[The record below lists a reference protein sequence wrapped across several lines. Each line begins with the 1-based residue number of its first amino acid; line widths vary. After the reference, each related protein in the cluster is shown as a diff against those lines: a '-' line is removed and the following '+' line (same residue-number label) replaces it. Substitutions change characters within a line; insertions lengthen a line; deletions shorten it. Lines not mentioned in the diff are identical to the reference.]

1 VPELWREDVNKE
13 DADVVAEVRRVDSLR
28 VVVCAG
34 AGFLF
39 ELFDVE
45 VVVGVDFM
53 AIVDSSAESSG
64 LRTSPLARFIIR
76 KSDFD
81 VSLSQERPKSATNV
95 VQTL

>member
-1 VPELWREDVNKE
+1 MLELWCEDVNKE
-13 DADVVAEVRRVDSLR
+13 DADVVAEVRRDDSLS

-45 VVVGVDFM
+45 VEAGVDFV
-53 AIVDSSAESSG
+53 AIVDSSAGSTE

-76 KSDFD
+76 KSDFE
-81 VSLSQERPKSATNV
+81 VSLSKERPKSATNV